1 MKMIKRLF
9 KLCCFLFVVGIM
21 GVVGLYGYA
30 YFSPKLDIKNANQFY
45 IYDDQEALV
54 YQGSGNNE
62 WVSLDEISPNFIDAV
77 LNTEDKNFYKHHGF
91 DYLRIAKAMYTNI
104 KSGAIVQG
112 ASTISQQYIK
122 NMYLD
127 FGKTWQ
133 RKIDEAF
140 LTLRL
145 EVQYDKDEI
154 LEGYLNTINF
164 GQGNYGIENASQFY
178 FNKKAKDLSLE
189 EAIVLAGVPK
199 APNKYNPVTDYNAA
213 ISRGKV
219 IAKLMFDN
227 EAIDENTYTSLFT
240 KELEIYG
247 KRSEND
253 LTMLMY
259 YQDAVKQEL
268 ETLDEIP
275 DSLLES
281 GGIKIYT
288 SLNMEA
294 QALMEKN
301 IKEYMYDTDMQVASI
316 IVNPHTGGVMALTGG
331 LDYAKSQYNRAIMSN
346 RQVGSAIKPLLYYAA
361 LENGMVSSSTFL
373 SEPTTFM
380 FSSNNSYS
388 PANYNDKYGNKNI
401 TMAAALSYSDNIY
414 AVKTHLFLGEDVLV
428 NTAKRMGIQ
437 GELAALPS
445 LALGTCELSM
455 LDFARAYTT
464 LASGGY
470 KRDLSFI
477 ERVEDIS
484 GNVLY
489 EKKKKNDLV
498 LNESY
503 TYILNEMMTSTYNSS
518 FIDYN
523 TPTVMSIA
531 SKISNKY
538 AIKTGSSGTDC
549 WMVGYNSNAL
559 MMVWNGYDDNEEMKV
574 KDGTVSKNI
583 WVDTMEGLSLEKE
596 WYAMPSN
603 VVGVPLDSITGEK
616 TDDASRT
623 SIFYYVNG
631 SEYNNQNTEMVFKE
645 MNDSIE
651 ENTGEKVGEVK
662 EEEKKTQVEE

>member
-1 MKMIKRLF
+1 MKLIKRLF
-9 KLCCFLFVVGIM
+9 KLVSVLFILGIIAI
-21 GVVGLYGYA
+21 VGLYAYA

-45 IYDDQEALV
+45 IYDDKNELV
-54 YQGSGNNE
+54 YQGSGNND
-62 WVSLDEISPNFIDAV
+62 WVSLDDISPDFINAV
-77 LNTEDKNFYKHHGF
+77 LNTEDKNFYKHYGF
-91 DYLRIAKAMYTNI
+91 DIPRIAKAMYTNI
-104 KSGAIVQG
+104 KSGSIVQG

-127 FGKTWQ
+127 FDKTWK

-145 EVQYDKDEI
+145 EVQYSKDEI

-178 FNKKAKDLSLE
+178 FNKSAKDLNLE
-189 EAIVLAGVPK
+189 EAIILAGVPK
-199 APNKYNPVTDYNAA
+199 APNKYNPVTNYDAA
-213 ISRGKV
+213 IKRAKV
-219 IAKLMFDN
+219 IAKLMVNN
-227 EAIDENTYTSLFT
+227 EAIDSNTYDKLFT
-240 KELEIYG
+240 SNVEIYG
-247 KRSEND
+247 KRSENN
-253 LTMLMY
+253 LNMLMY

-268 ETLDEIP
+268 EYLNEIP
-275 DSLLES
+275 DSLIES

-294 QALMEKN
+294 QTLMEKIIN
-301 IKEYMYDTDMQVASI
+301 EYMKDTDMQVASI

-331 LDYAKSQYNRAIMSN
+331 TDYAKSQYNRAISST
-346 RQVGSAIKPLLYYAA
+346 RQVGSSIKPFLYYSA

-414 AVKTHLFLGEDVLV
+414 AVKTHLFLGEETLV
-428 NTAKRMGIQ
+428 NTAKRMGIE
-437 GELAALPS
+437 GEMDALPS

-455 LDFARAYTT
+455 LDFARGYTT

-470 KRDLSFI
+470 KRDITFI
-477 ERVEDIS
+477 EKVEDIH

-489 EKKKKNDLV
+489 QKKQTDNLV

-503 TYILNEMMTSTYNSS
+503 TYILNEMMTSTYNSN

-549 WMVGYNSNAL
+549 WMVGYNPNML
-559 MMVWNGYDDNEEMKV
+559 MMVWNGYDDNSEMAV
-574 KDGTVSKNI
+574 KDGTISKNV
-583 WVDTMEGLSLEKE
+583 WVDTVENLSIEKE
-596 WYAMPSN
+596 WYEMPNN
-603 VVGVPLDSITGEK
+603 VVGVPLDAITGEET
-616 TDDASRT
+616 TDTSRT
-623 SIFYYVNG
+623 SIFYFVNG
-631 SEYNNQNTEMVFKE
+631 SEYKNYNTETVFKE
-645 MNDSIE
+645 MY
-651 ENTGEKVGEVK
+651 EN
-662 EEEKKTQVEE
+662 